1 LGGDIKPTTKI
12 NINLSSDG
20 KTRVVIE
27 KNKPELNALQYVT
40 KTIVGQKISIS
51 DDILINGNDYL
62 YQRLLSKYQKG
73 QNCNETPIFGQVNNI
88 LSGQLLVE
96 KIGFY
101 NFTIEA

>member
-1 LGGDIKPTTKI
+1 MGGDIKPTTKI

-20 KTRVVIE
+20 KNRVVIE

-40 KTIVGQKISIS
+40 KTIVGQKIGIS
-51 DDILINGNDYL
+51 DDVLINGNDYL
-62 YQRLLSKYQKG
+62 YQRLWSKHQKG
-73 QNCNETPIFGQVNNI
+73 QNCIETPIFGQGNNI

>member
-1 LGGDIKPTTKI
+1 LGGENKHTTKI

-62 YQRLLSKYQKG
+62 YQRLLCKYQKG